1 MLNTKPWLLG
11 SIAGGL
17 VSLPVPWPKI
27 SWMLIVGI
35 LLGNDVIFFGKSLT
49 FAKCQGLEERE
60 LTDFLPPPPIATTEA
75 GWPFNGL
82 GRYGKGFRQGDV

>member
-1 MLNTKPWLLG
+1 
-11 SIAGGL
+11 
-17 VSLPVPWPKI
+17 
-27 SWMLIVGI
+27 MLIVGI
-35 LLGNDVIFFGKSLT
+35 LLGNDVIFLANPSPLM
-49 FAKCQGLEERE
+49 ACQGLEERE